1 MRAPEGTH
9 GDERGIFSQCSGYGM
24 DLGCFQ
30 TFLKGQRRQN
40 AGQAAGHH
48 GLPASGR
55 PDHQDVVAACR
66 CHFQGTLYA
75 FLSFHVG
82 KVRAGCFL
90 SAGKYLPDVRM
101 RDRQVFFSVEEAD
114 HLADV
119 VSSIYVNAFHH
130 GGFAGVPAGKDQSFQ
145 PLAACGQRNGQGT
158 ADGLQTSVEPE
169 LSRQH
174 QVRKS
179 VAADSAGC
187 SQNAGGQRKVVGRSF
202 LADIGRSHIDHQLA
216 GGKRVTVYL
225 EG

>member
-1 MRAPEGTH
+1 MACRADAVVRAAEGPLLDKPRAAAQQPGH
-9 GDERGIFSQCSGYGM
+9 GVDGAGLERLLI
-24 DLGCFQ
+24 
-30 TFLKGQRRQN
+30 GQRRQN

-55 PDHQDVVAACR
+55 PDHQNVVTACR

-119 VSSIYVNAFHH
+119 VSSINVNAFHH

-174 QVRKS
+174 QVRKP

-187 SQNAGGQRKVVGRSF
+187 SQNAGASGRS
-202 LADIGRSHIDHQLA
+202 
-216 GGKRVTVYL
+216 
-225 EG
+225 